1 MDTAAH
7 DPDNAGF
14 ILEIKQLTTS
24 QQQQLL
30 KTLRRDCSLISNALD
45 SEKEDEEDP
54 DKPLIEDLAS
64 AVAQYRARIAA
75 LEQLL
80 A

>member
-7 DPDNAGF
+7 DQDNADY
-14 ILEIKQLTTS
+14 ILEFKKLTTS

-30 KTLRRDCSLISNALD
+30 KTLRRDCNFISEALD
-45 SEKEDEEDP
+45 GEKKDEEDP
-54 DKPLIEDLAS
+54 DKPLIEDLTRALS
-64 AVAQYRARIAA
+64 HYRAKIAA